1 MMKHL
6 RSLALLLLASAAVQA
21 NAHTIPE
28 GKQLLNEAV
37 AQVVATDA
45 NQAAQQFMTDHK
57 WRVGSMYVVLNDFT
71 GKVLAHSA
79 NPKMVGK
86 VMFEARDA
94 GGRLF
99 VQECINNLKAH
110 GESEV
115 ELKWGNPSTNRIA
128 PAHMLS
134 KQIPGRQLYVSV
146 LVFN

>member
-6 RSLALLLLASAAVQA
+6 LRSIALLLASSAVHA
-21 NAHTIPE
+21 NTHTIPE
-28 GKQLLNEAV
+28 GRQLMNEAL
-37 AQVVATDA
+37 AQVVAAGADE
-45 NQAAQQFMTDHK
+45 AARQFMTERK

-94 GGRLF
+94 SGRLF
-99 VQECINNLKAH
+99 VQECIGNLKAR
-110 GESEV
+110 GESDV
-115 ELKWGNPSTNRIA
+115 ELKWGNPITNRIA

-134 KQIPGRQLYVSV
+134 KQVPGRPLYVSV
-146 LVFN
+146 LVFK